1 MIFKKNEKKNTD
13 NKIFELQIQQ
23 EKLKKNLASI
33 ENRIVIFSGKGG
45 VGKTSVAVNLAY
57 ALVGMGKRVGLLDA
71 DVTGPNVPGMVGLH
85 ESPAGDE
92 TGIFPLEKAGL
103 KIISIG
109 FMIDADQPVV
119 WRGPLRSN
127 VLRQFL
133 ADVRWGNLDF
143 LLADLPP
150 GTGDEVLTMAQN
162 MEPTMAIIVT
172 TPQEIALTDTRRA
185 ANMAVEMKISQIGI
199 VENMS
204 GFTCPKCGAYFDIF
218 DSGGGE
224 KEADELGV
232 SFLGRLPIDM
242 EMRKGAD
249 IGLPIVLQKL
259 HSKSSNAFKDIAE
272 EICKILER
280 G

>member
-1 MIFKKNEKKNTD
+1 MIFKKKQ
-13 NKIFELQIQQ
+13 NKDSNHNPFEMQVAQ
-23 EKLKKNLASI
+23 EKVKKNLAPI
-33 ENRIVIFSGKGG
+33 KNRIVIFSGKGG

-92 TGIFPLEKAGL
+92 TGIFPLENAGL
-103 KIISIG
+103 KVISIG
-109 FMIDADQPVV
+109 FMIDARQPVV
-119 WRGPLRSN
+119 WRGPLRAN
-127 VLRQFL
+127 ILRQFL
-133 ADVRWGNLDF
+133 ADVRWGRLDF

-150 GTGDEVLTMAQN
+150 GTGDEVLTIAQN
-162 MEPTMAIIVT
+162 MEPSIAIIVT

-185 ANMAVEMKISQIGI
+185 TNMALEMNIPQIGI

-204 GFTCPKCGAYFDIF
+204 GFTCPKCGASFDIF
-218 DSGGGE
+218 DTGGGE

-232 SFLGRLPIDM
+232 RFLGKLPIDI

-249 IGLPIVLQKL
+249 IGFPIVLQKPG
-259 HSKSSNAFKDIAE
+259 SEISAAFQNIAK
-272 EICKILER
+272 EICEILE
-280 G
+280 